1 MHLSAGFVGV
11 CFRQRLAASRNE
23 SQYECRWS
31 TFYWP
36 RAAVPSTVVNGTPG
50 RAPQSLHPKSPPLPL
65 PPLPPS
71 FPGWHFP
78 AAPAGSPV
86 CRLAGVAVRPA
97 QAGPHR
103 PRPEA
108 DPDASAPSQAVPVAR
123 RCTALVP
130 PARGNSGAG
139 PSPPLQGDPRLPPFP
154 GQPDHTLG
162 GSGRLTV
169 HQHSANRLRWRATRI
184 VSEETIFFVRG
195 SLHPGDA
202 QALSLSGFC
211 KDPGGGRCGLAGKKV
226 AGWLE

>member
-1 MHLSAGFVGV
+1 MNRSMSAGGPH
-11 CFRQRLAASRNE
+11 
-23 SQYECRWS
+23 S
-31 TFYWP
+31 T
-36 RAAVPSTVVNGTPG
+36 G
-50 RAPQSLHPKSPPLPL
+50 RAPPSPAPSSTARPGGHPSRFPPNRL